1 MTAFVKSGVEV
12 ERDSEGF
19 LVHTDQWSEEVAREL
34 ARESGIDELTP
45 RHWDVIKAMRGAFL
59 DHGALPWVQTLS
71 KVSAIP
77 SEQLYELFPHAPS
90 RLVSKIAGIPK
101 NRSCI

>member
-1 MTAFVKSGVEV
+1 MTASVTGGVKV
-12 ERDSEGF
+12 ERDTEGF
-19 LVHTDQWSEEVAREL
+19 LVHSEQWSKEL
-34 ARESGIDELTP
+34 AQELADESGIGELTT
-45 RHWDVIKAMRGAFL
+45 RHWHVIKSMRAAFL

-90 RLVSKIAGIPK
+90 RLVTKIAGIPK
-101 NRSCI
+101 NRSCV

>member
-1 MTAFVKSGVEV
+1 MTASVTGGVKV
-12 ERDSEGF
+12 ERDSDGF
-19 LVHTDQWSEEVAREL
+19 LVHSEQWSEELAVEL
-34 ARESGIDELTP
+34 AHESGIGELTT
-45 RHWDVIKAMRGAFL
+45 RHWHVIKSMRAAFL

-90 RLVSKIAGIPK
+90 RLVTKIAGMPK